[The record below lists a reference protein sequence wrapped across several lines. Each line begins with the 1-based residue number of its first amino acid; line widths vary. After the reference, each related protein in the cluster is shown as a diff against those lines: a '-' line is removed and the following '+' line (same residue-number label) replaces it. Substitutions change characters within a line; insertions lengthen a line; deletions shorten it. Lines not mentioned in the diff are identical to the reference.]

1 MSHDPIVL
9 VDADNTLWDTD
20 RVFSTAQL
28 QLLAGV
34 EVVTGKRFVG
44 TNRLEF
50 VREYDQAIASLHHLH
65 LRYPPSMLI
74 RALVAGLSS
83 MAAVEV
89 AESII
94 RGRNLP
100 YQISPHE
107 VNSIASEFSLALG
120 KLPELLQGV
129 RDGLQLAKDQ
139 GLVTYILTEG
149 SADKQRKLVDFHGL
163 GQLVHGVSEVTK
175 NESQFSRLKKRFSP
189 ANVYVVGDQEDRD
202 IIPANEA
209 RCITILIPSR
219 FRPRWQ
225 DRESEGTANF
235 VAPNFLEGISWIVER
250 EK

>member
-1 MSHDPIVL
+1 MSQDPIVL
-9 VDADNTLWDTD
+9 ADADNTLWDTD
-20 RVFSTAQL
+20 LVFSNAQL
-28 QLLAGV
+28 ELLSSV
-34 EVVTGKRFVG
+34 EAVTGKRFMG

-50 VREYDQAIASLHHLH
+50 VREYDQAIAALHHLH

-89 AESII
+89 AESLI

-100 YQISPHE
+100 YQISLLE
-107 VNSIASEFSLALG
+107 INSIASEFSLALG
-120 KLPELLQGV
+120 KLPELLPGV
-129 RDGLQLAKDQ
+129 RDGLQLAKDH

-149 SADKQRKLVDFHGL
+149 QADKQRKLVDFHGL
-163 GQLVHGVSEVTK
+163 GKLVQGVSEVTK
-175 NESQFSRLKKRFSP
+175 NESQFCRLRKRFSP
-189 ANVYVVGDQEDRD
+189 SNIYVVGDQDDRD
-202 IIPANEA
+202 IIPANKA

-225 DRESEGTANF
+225 DRESEGAADF
-235 VAPNFLEGISWIVER
+235 VALNFLEAISWIVER